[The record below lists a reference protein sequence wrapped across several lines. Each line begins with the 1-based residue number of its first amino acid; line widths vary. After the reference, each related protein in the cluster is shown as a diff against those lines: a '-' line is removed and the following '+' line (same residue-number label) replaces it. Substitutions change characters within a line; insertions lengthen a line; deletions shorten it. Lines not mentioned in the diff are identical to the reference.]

1 MENVDAKIAKLMG
14 EGYAFEEVKRAL
26 EIAQNNV
33 EVARSILREFAFPPP
48 VSPHNTQQ
56 LCSHGQ
62 LQPAPSLPP
71 DSRVP
76 EGRPKG
82 TQDRHEV
89 LQGLTTLT
97 PFSHTTNPLSKVRGN
112 NLEMQS
118 P

>member
-1 MENVDAKIAKLMG
+1 MNQSYLTIELSCCSDFHVSETAS
-14 EGYAFEEVKRAL
+14 E
-26 EIAQNNV
+26 
-33 EVARSILREFAFPPP
+33 P